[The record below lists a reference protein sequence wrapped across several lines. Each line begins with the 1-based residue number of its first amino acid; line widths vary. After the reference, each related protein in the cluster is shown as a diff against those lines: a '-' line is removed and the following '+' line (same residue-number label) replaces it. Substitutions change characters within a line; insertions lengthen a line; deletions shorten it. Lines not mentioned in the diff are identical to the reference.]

1 MVDALQFEV
10 LDVFTVTPFQG
21 NPLAVVLGGEGLSTA
36 QMQSLA
42 REFHLSETA
51 FPFAPTPDEQAR
63 GVHYRLR
70 IFTPEVELPFAGH
83 PSVGAA
89 WLLHTLGRVPAGTV
103 VQACGAGDLAVQV
116 SPDGGPV
123 ELTGG
128 TPTLGEEVDAKPF
141 LAAVGLDESDLVG
154 LPPRTAGTGVEFCYV
169 AVSPDAVGRAVPDA
183 GRLGSLRIPGMN
195 LAGVCLFAWPEGEA
209 DNGRDGDTAVTSE
222 RPVRARVFAA
232 DIGVTED
239 PATGSAGLG
248 LAVYAVAT
256 GLLPGQGRSDFVVS
270 QGVEM
275 GRPSTLRCGVDAAD
289 DRAERATVAGDVVR
303 VSSGTI
309 AVPPAATGSATT
321 PVEDAGETVS
331 EDVAEQPV
339 ADSGA
344 GGEGVVDS
352 RTAAQQTMAR
362 RARGKGPAAKR
373 RRR

>member
-1 MVDALQFEV
+1 MVDTLQFEV

-103 VQACGAGDLAVQV
+103 VQSCGAGDLAVQV

-183 GRLGSLRIPGMN
+183 GRLGSLRVPGVN
-195 LAGVCLFAWPEGEA
+195 LAGLCLFAWPASGTPA
-209 DNGRDGDTAVTSE
+209 SSE

-256 GLLPGQGRSDFVVS
+256 GLLPGRGRSDFVVS

-289 DRAERATVAGDVVR
+289 DRADRATVAGDVVR

-309 AVPPAATGSATT
+309 VVPPAATGSATA
-321 PVEDAGETVS
+321 PVEDAGEAVT

-344 GGEGVVDS
+344 GGERLVDS

-362 RARGKGPAAKR
+362 RARGKGPATKR